1 MNMNMKF
8 FNKDNLTDVSF
19 IIFGSFLGSIG
30 INMFLIH
37 SKLLSGGTTGIALIF
52 QYLFKI
58 QAGYTILILN
68 IPLFILSA
76 FKLNKKFT
84 IYSIIGTVT
93 LSLSLIFTHPVANIL
108 HINDNLLYC
117 LYGGVVCG
125 LGYGLVF
132 AHNGS
137 TGGLDI
143 ISMLI
148 RKKYTNY
155 NIGKINFIVN
165 LLIVSISSFV
175 FGLPTALYTLIAMFI
190 TSLVLD
196 NVIKGLGQKKLVF
209 IITEKEE
216 EIADIIMTQL
226 HRGVTNIYAEGA
238 YTKSQKKM
246 LYCIIPLSQLP
257 ELKSIVK
264 TLDDRAFLTIADA
277 SEVEGKGYRHLL

>member
-1 MNMNMKF
+1 MNMKI
-8 FNKDNLTDVSF
+8 FNKDNLIDVSF
-19 IIFGSFLGSIG
+19 IIFGSFIGSIG

-52 QYLFKI
+52 QYLFKV
-58 QAGYTILILN
+58 QAGYTILLLN
-68 IPLFILSA
+68 IPLFILSG

-108 HINDNLLYC
+108 NINDNLLYC

-137 TGGLDI
+137 TGGFDI

-148 RKKYTNY
+148 NKKYTNF
-155 NIGKINFIVN
+155 NIGKIGFIVN
-165 LLIVSISSFV
+165 LFIVSISSFI

-190 TSLVLD
+190 TSIVLD

-216 EIADIIMTQL
+216 EIADKIMTQL
-226 HRGVTNIYAEGA
+226 NRGVTNIYGEGA
-238 YTKSQKKM
+238 YTKKQKKI

-257 ELKSIVK
+257 ELKNIVK
-264 TLDDRAFLTIADA
+264 TIDDMAFLTIADA
-277 SEVEGKGYRHLL
+277 SEVEGKGYRHMI